1 MVKHVSRILLYGLVF
16 FTPFLFVQN
25 TNELFEFPK
34 MYFVYFAGSLLIVVT
49 VLGRFWGVRY
59 NDRRLITR
67 DVFKGDFSKLLGFFV
82 GSFIVST
89 ILSTHL
95 YTSVWGYFSRFNG
108 GLVSILI
115 FFGIYSSF
123 LSFRATAKNFL
134 VTTHF
139 LRVIA
144 LTIFPISIYAILQHF
159 GLGGK
164 WESDTTARA
173 FSTFGQP
180 NWYSAYCAMVLPIIL
195 YFGLEEKNGRHN
207 ETPRPS
213 GRGSFFCTQNRIGWF
228 MLFVLGFGGFWYSYS
243 ISGILGLGISL
254 GLLLILNR
262 SVIKKNWSILLV
274 VAWICV
280 TFALLNPGMFKQK
293 ISDAFVDAEKFRQAR
308 LKRPTD
314 VVTQKIVVTSS
325 GNDGSIEG
333 NEIDNV
339 ATQYAVTDSGAIR
352 KGIWKGALNL
362 AVSSPK
368 TFLIGTGPE
377 TFPYEFQK
385 FRPTSLNYSSEWNY
399 ILNKPHNYYLELLT
413 QNGVL
418 GLLIYLAIVI
428 KVLLAKHRFL
438 TPALFGLFVT
448 NIFSWST
455 VSTSLLFWIFL
466 ALLITDDD
474 EGEGRRSERLS
485 AERLEEP
492 SPPRIFVSIVLIT
505 AYIFIN
511 MYFVKQYTADLAS
524 KKSQNYFDQGN
535 VQRALDYADKSIKLN
550 LNEPFYYR
558 TRAKTYILQTTGQN
572 IKTTNSL
579 KALALK
585 DILKAQELN
594 PQNLSTLRGL
604 VSLYYFLS
612 LKDIGSAAKGTAA
625 SDNIDRFY
633 LGITQN
639 YYKNLSTNY
648 PTDVGVLALVA
659 KYQKMLGLT
668 IHYGVTVG
676 QIKVLRPDLLDWYV
690 R

>member
-1 MVKHVSRILLYGLVF
+1 MVKRVSRILLYGLVF
-16 FTPFLFVQN
+16 FTLFLFVQN

-49 VLGRFWGVRY
+49 VLGRFWGARY

-89 ILSTHL
+89 IFSTHP
-95 YTSVWGYFSRFNG
+95 YTSIWGYFSRFNG
-108 GLVSILI
+108 GLVSVLI
-115 FFGIYSSF
+115 FFGIHWSTKKIQPS
-123 LSFRATAKNFL
+123 APQI
-134 VTTHF
+134 
-139 LRVIA
+139 LRIIA
-144 LTIFPISIYAILQHF
+144 LTVFPISIYAVLQHF

-180 NWYSAYCAMVLPIIL
+180 NWYCAYCAMVLPIIL
-195 YFGLEEKNGRHN
+195 YFGLEDKNGRFN
-207 ETPRPS
+207 K
-213 GRGSFFCTQNRIGWF
+213 IGWF
-228 MLFVLGFGGFWYSYS
+228 MLFVLGFGGFWYSFS
-243 ISGILGLGISL
+243 VSGILGLTVSL
-254 GLLLILNR
+254 GLLMALSFNT
-262 SVIKKNWSILLV
+262 VKKNWSTLV
-274 VAWICV
+274 VVGSICLL
-280 TFALLNPGMFKQK
+280 FAFLNPGIFKQK
-293 ISDAFVDAEKFRQAR
+293 INDAFIDGERFIQSLVKKPAEAVRQENMA
-308 LKRPTD
+308 
-314 VVTQKIVVTSS
+314 TSL
-325 GNDGSIEG
+325 GQGGDSIEG
-333 NEIDNV
+333 NGVDSV
-339 ATQYAVTDSGAIR
+339 SVQYAVTDSGFIR

-362 AVSSPK
+362 ATSSPK
-368 TFLIGTGPE
+368 VFLVGTGPE

-385 FRPTSLNYSSEWNY
+385 FRPASLNYSSEWNY

-474 EGEGRRSERLS
+474 KGEGRRSERLS

-505 AYIFIN
+505 AYIFLN
-511 MYFVKQYTADLAS
+511 VQFAKQYLADTAS
-524 KKSQNYFDQGN
+524 KRSQKYFDQGN
-535 VQRALDYADKSIKLN
+535 VQQALEYASKSVKLN
-550 LNEPFYYR
+550 PNEPFYYR

-572 IKTTNSL
+572 IDTTNSL

-585 DILKAQELN
+585 DMLKAQELN
-594 PQNLSTLRGL
+594 PQNLSTLRSL
-604 VSLYYFLS
+604 VPLYYFLS
-612 LKDIGSAAKGTAA
+612 LKDISSATKEVA
-625 SDNIDRFY
+625 SDVEIDPFY
-633 LGITQN
+633 LGMMQY
-639 YYKNLSTNY
+639 YYKSLVTNY
-648 PTDVGVLALVA
+648 PMDVGVLALVS

-668 IHYGVTVG
+668 FDYENTVG
-676 QIKVLRPDLLDWYV
+676 QIKVLRPDLLDWYLN
-690 R
+690 